1 MVRIP
6 LQIVMVEIMQITEDN
21 NIRKE
26 EGLEVEVKVAIWINI
41 WNFDSQKYLTMKS
54 WM

>member
-26 EGLEVEVKVAIWINI
+26 EGLEVEDRAVIWINI
-41 WNFDSQKYLTMKS
+41 
-54 WM
+54 

>member
-26 EGLEVEVKVAIWINI
+26 EALEVEVRAGIWINI
-41 WNFDSQKYLTMKS
+41 
-54 WM
+54 

>member
-26 EGLEVEVKVAIWINI
+26 EGLEVEVRAGIWINI
-41 WNFDSQKYLTMKS
+41 
-54 WM
+54 